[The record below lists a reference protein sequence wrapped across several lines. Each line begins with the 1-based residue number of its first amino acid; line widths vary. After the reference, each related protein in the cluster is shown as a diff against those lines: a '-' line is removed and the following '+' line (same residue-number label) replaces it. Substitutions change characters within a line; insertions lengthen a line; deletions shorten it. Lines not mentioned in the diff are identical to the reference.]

1 MKNFWLDKMH
11 VGFILDGNGRW
22 AANKSLPRSIGHK
35 KGAENVEDILKSCKE
50 LGISHVTLYAFS
62 TENWSRPVFEI
73 KALMKLFHY
82 YLKKKLTMLYQENV
96 KVVIIGDITPFPKFI
111 KNYIINLEELTKNND
126 GMSLNLAMN
135 YGGRSEI
142 VRATKGIVKAVSEGT
157 ISAEDLDE
165 QLFSQYLYTK
175 GQKDPDLIIRT
186 AGEKRLSN
194 FLLWQSAYSELYF
207 VDKNWP
213 DFNQTDLIDA
223 LDHYKSRKRKYGSLE
238 VSEKTTRERV
248 I

>member
-1 MKNFWLDKMH
+1 MH

-35 KGAENVEDILKSCKE
+35 KGAENVETILKSCRD
-50 LGISHVTLYAFS
+50 LGISNVTLYAFS
-62 TENWSRPVFEI
+62 TENWNRPVFEV

-82 YLKKKLTMLYQENV
+82 YLKKKLTTLYQENV
-96 KVVIIGDITPFPKFI
+96 KVVIIGDVRPFPKVIRDYI
-111 KNYIINLEELTKNND
+111 KNLEELTKNND
-126 GMSLNLAMN
+126 GMLLNLAMN

-142 VRATKGIVKAVSEGT
+142 VRATRGIVKAVSDG
-157 ISAEDLDE
+157 IIKIEDLDE
-165 QLFSQYLYTK
+165 QLFAQHLYTN
-175 GQKDPDLIIRT
+175 GQEDPDLIIRT

-213 DFNQTDLIDA
+213 DFNRCDLIEA
-223 LDHYKSRKRKYGSLE
+223 LNHYKSRKRKYGSLE
-238 VSEKTTRERV
+238 ASEKAVRKQV
-248 I
+248 S

>member
-1 MKNFWLDKMH
+1 MRMH

-35 KGAENVEDILKSCKE
+35 KGAENVENILKNCKD
-50 LGISHVTLYAFS
+50 LGISNVTLYAFS
-62 TENWSRPVFEI
+62 TENWSRPVFEV

-96 KVVIIGDITPFPKFI
+96 KVVIIGDITPFPKVI
-111 KNYIINLEELTKNND
+111 KHYIKNLEELTKNNN
-126 GMSLNLAMN
+126 GMLLNLAMN
-135 YGGRSEI
+135 YGGRAEI
-142 VRATKGIVKAVSEGT
+142 IKATKGIVEAFSNGKVRL
-157 ISAEDLDE
+157 EDVDE
-165 QLFSQYLYTK
+165 KLFIKFLYTN

-207 VDKNWP
+207 VEKNWP
-213 DFNQTDLIDA
+213 DFNKFDLIEA
-223 LDHYKSRKRKYGSLE
+223 LDHYKSRKRKYGSIE
-238 VSEKTTRERV
+238 ANEKTERKQV
-248 I
+248 S

>member
-1 MKNFWLDKMH
+1 MH

-22 AANKSLPRSIGHK
+22 AANKSLPRSVGHK
-35 KGAENVEDILKSCKE
+35 KGAENVESILKSCKD
-50 LGISHVTLYAFS
+50 LGITTVTMYAFS
-62 TENWSRPVFEI
+62 TENWSRPVYEI
-73 KALMKLFHY
+73 KALMRLFHY

-96 KVVIIGDITPFPKFI
+96 KVVAIGNISPFPKVI
-111 KNYIINLEELTKNND
+111 KDYIRNLEELTRNND
-126 GMSLNLAMN
+126 GMFLNLAMN

-142 VRATKGIVKAVSEGT
+142 IKATKGIVKAVSEG
-157 ISAEDLDE
+157 IIKIEDLDE
-165 QLFSQYLYTK
+165 QLFAQHLYTH
-175 GQKDPDLIIRT
+175 GQEDPDLIIRT

-213 DFNQTDLIDA
+213 DFNRTDLIDA
-223 LDHYKSRKRKYGSLE
+223 LDHYMSRKRKYGSLD
-238 VSEKTTRERV
+238 VSEKTARKQV

>member
-1 MKNFWLDKMH
+1 MH
-11 VGFILDGNGRW
+11 IGFILDGNGRW

-35 KGAENVEDILKSCKE
+35 KGAENVEEILKSCRDF
-50 LGISHVTLYAFS
+50 GISNITLYAFS

-82 YLKKKLTMLYQENV
+82 YLKKKLTMLYEENV
-96 KVVIIGDITPFPKFI
+96 KVVIIGDINPFPKVIKDYI
-111 KNYIINLEELTKNND
+111 KNLEKLTKNND
-126 GMSLNLAMN
+126 GMFLNLAMN

-142 VRATKGIVKAVSEGT
+142 VRATKGIAKAVSDG
-157 ISAEDLDE
+157 ILKIEDLDE
-165 QLFSQYLYTK
+165 DLFSQYLYTD

-207 VDKNWP
+207 VEKNWP
-213 DFNQTDLIDA
+213 DFNKFDLIEA
-223 LDHYKSRKRKYGSLE
+223 LDHYKSRKRKYGSIE
-238 VSEKTTRERV
+238 TNEKIERKQVS
-248 I
+248 